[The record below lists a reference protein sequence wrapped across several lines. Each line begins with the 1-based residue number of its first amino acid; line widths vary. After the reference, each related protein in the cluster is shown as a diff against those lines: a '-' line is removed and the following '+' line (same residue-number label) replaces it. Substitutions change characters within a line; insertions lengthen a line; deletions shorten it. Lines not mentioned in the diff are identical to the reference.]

1 MKSYIG
7 VAVSIG
13 VLAGVWTQVSTEL
26 GLVTWI
32 AFIVWAGFFAA
43 GGGRDGFVRVLASA
57 LSGVLYGWLAVWF
70 AGHVPVPGALAIG
83 VAVIAAAMC
92 LQAGWHVLSFI
103 PGAFFGAASLFG
115 NAVDVWPT
123 VLAIVIGAVLGWAS
137 AVAGARIQ
145 AMVDGRSPAAQP
157 PAAEPPASPATA

>member
-1 MKSYIG
+1 MKNYVG

-13 VLAGVWTQVSTEL
+13 VLAGVWTQVSTSL
-26 GLVTWI
+26 GLVTWV
-32 AFIVWAGFFAA
+32 AFVIWAGYFAA

-70 AGHVPVPGALAIG
+70 ATNVSVPGALAIAVG
-83 VAVIAAAMC
+83 VIAALMC
-92 LQAGWHVLSFI
+92 LQAGWHWLSFI

-123 VLAIVIGAVLGWAS
+123 VLAIAIGAVLGWAS
-137 AVAGARIQ
+137 GVAGARIQ
-145 AMVDGRSPAAQP
+145 ALVDGRTTAAQP